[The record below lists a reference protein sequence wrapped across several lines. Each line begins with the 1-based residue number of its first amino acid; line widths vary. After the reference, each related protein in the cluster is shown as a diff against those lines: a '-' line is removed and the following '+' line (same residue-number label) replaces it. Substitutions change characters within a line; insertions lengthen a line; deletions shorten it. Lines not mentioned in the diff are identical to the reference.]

1 MPPESL
7 STLAVMKPGPR
18 TARNSN
24 IRIRQRFHMPG
35 VPMEDSLK
43 VFSHED
49 SSKTITGEGRMSE
62 VPGDHHD
69 VMRID
74 LHNFS
79 LSWYI
84 GTHVEARTRIHR
96 SGARPD
102 RGSPGKAHVEGAESH
117 CRAERHDAGRS
128 AGGHCAPCIR
138 GESAFFAADPQ
149 RDRAVQGA
157 LRHDSEIN

>member
-74 LHNFS
+74 FAQLLVILVH
-79 LSWYI
+79 WY
-84 GTHVEARTRIHR
+84 TCR
-96 SGARPD
+96 SKNTNPSKWSASRP
-102 RGSPGKAHVEGAESH
+102 GFAWK
-117 CRAERHDAGRS
+117 S
-128 AGGHCAPCIR
+128 AC
-138 GESAFFAADPQ
+138 
-149 RDRAVQGA
+149 
-157 LRHDSEIN
+157 